1 MNFINIAL
9 FSTCLIG
16 MPFLSH
22 AEKKNYAEIGIGS
35 TVYSSDDVAN
45 IDNTDT
51 PLSYKLLAGGE
62 LFNSSHLWYELNY
75 NYSSNVKTKDSTT
88 EISSRAVGHG
98 FRLITS
104 PLQKFSGFIRLG
116 LGRAKVTINAINN
129 YQDLTYLGL
138 GVSLAQGNDKH
149 LNFEIKHT
157 QYEDI
162 NNLNLN
168 NTSAFVTFSQYIN

>member
-1 MNFINIAL
+1 MAL
-9 FSTCLIG
+9 ISTCLIG

-22 AEKKNYAEIGIGS
+22 AEKQNYAEIGIGS

-75 NYSSNVKTKDSTT
+75 NYSSNVKTKDNTT

-104 PLQKFSGFIRLG
+104 PLWFYQSWIR
-116 LGRAKVTINAINN
+116 K
-129 YQDLTYLGL
+129 
-138 GVSLAQGNDKH
+138 S
-149 LNFEIKHT
+149 
-157 QYEDI
+157 
-162 NNLNLN
+162 
-168 NTSAFVTFSQYIN
+168 